1 MKKSFYSSF
10 LLVTGL
16 FFSSASFA
24 VTEEE
29 SQLLSEV
36 ASDLGFLIE
45 KAMKAKS
52 FSRADDIERVKYDL
66 LIMDLKEVKL
76 TIELAA
82 ASDKSQ
88 RRVKNLNLNYTDGL

>member
-1 MKKSFYSSF
+1 MKKSFYCSL
-10 LLVTGL
+10 LLVSAL
-16 FFSSASFA
+16 FFSSESLA
-24 VTEEE
+24 VTEDE

-52 FSRADDIERVKYDL
+52 FSRPDDITRVKYDL

-76 TIELAA
+76 TLELAA
-82 ASDKSQ
+82 AADKSQ